1 MIKQI
6 RQMLLVILSGLI
18 IGAMLTGGL
27 ILFALHGQA
36 TTDNRTDDTSETEVS
51 SAEDDLTGGQA
62 LDNSAENETLS
73 DAKTNDKQSDATENS
88 EGDSQDDH
96 QIREEDTGVVA
107 KSRLPYYIRVNRLKN
122 TVTIYTEGSNGT
134 YSLPYKAMIC
144 SVGLDNRTP
153 LGTFTISDK
162 YKWRLLVGDVY
173 GQYATRIYKGIMF
186 HSVPYNTKNPG
197 DLKEGE
203 YNKLGQPASHGCIR
217 LAVVDAKWIAEN
229 CPKGTIVEIY
239 EDEVKGPLGR
249 PTSINISDTDENK
262 GWDPTDPD
270 EMNPWLSIGPVINGA
285 EDTEIQRG
293 STFDPTRGVH
303 AKSLD
308 GTDADLTVDGTVYT
322 NRTGTYS
329 VNYTAR
335 SKGGKSVS
343 IVRKIKVVDKTKPVI
358 GHKSSVYISDTD
370 ESNVAAKL
378 IRELKITD
386 DGQALGPSHIKL
398 DTRELSRA
406 MYWNHYG
413 TCTCKVTA
421 TDMSGNKMEESF
433 TVIYQKKVSK
443 SQ

>member
-239 EDEVKGPLGR
+239 EE
-249 PTSINISDTDENK
+249 
-262 GWDPTDPD
+262 
-270 EMNPWLSIGPVINGA
+270 WLSIGPVINGA

-406 MYWNHYG
+406 MHWNHYG

-443 SQ
+443 SK